1 MRDIDKFFGGKKS
14 SGKDEEGCVHV
25 EVTILNKKI

>member
-14 SGKDEEGCVHV
+14 SGKDEEGVCACRGD
-25 EVTILNKKI
+25 NFK